1 MLFSIVALVR
11 VFYGRWGLISAS
23 KIFLGK
29 IVVSSFRRFVIFVF
43 YVNVEA
49 FQGVLMCVL
58 CFAAVLFALCSG
70 WGLMSVCGLL
80 GVL

>member
-1 MLFSIVALVR
+1 MAGGVSLVCKRSCWGRMSCCRLGGYRLCILCKCGSIPGCFG
-11 VFYGRWGLISAS
+11 VF
-23 KIFLGK
+23 
-29 IVVSSFRRFVIFVF
+29 
-43 YVNVEA
+43 
-49 FQGVLMCVL
+49 L